1 VLCGPEKWR
10 DKMNHTEIKRKIAAV
25 LAEKFL
31 KDLENSAE
39 IDQQFLNTARPVITK
54 LFTELPE
61 DRQALL
67 MYLLK
72 QSALEQLKTSRL
84 NPEVFA
90 DGILPTKGPINLK
103 GLEKIKKQVHYI
115 HGVVASTLLSSY
127 GGLGEQRV
135 SVEG

>member
-1 VLCGPEKWR
+1 
-10 DKMNHTEIKRKIAAV
+10 MNSNDIKTKIAAV

-31 KDLENSAE
+31 KDLENVAK
-39 IDQQFLNTARPVITK
+39 IDQQFLDTARPVITK

-72 QSALEQLKTSRL
+72 KSALEQLKNTKL
-84 NPEVFA
+84 NPNVFSEGA
-90 DGILPTKGPINLK
+90 LPTNDPINPK

-135 SVEG
+135 AVEG

>member
-1 VLCGPEKWR
+1 
-10 DKMNHTEIKRKIAAV
+10 MNPSEIKMKIAKV

-31 KDLENSAE
+31 NDLENTTE
-39 IDQQFLNTARPVITK
+39 VDDQFIETARPVIVK

-72 QSALEQLKTSRL
+72 QSAAEQRH
-84 NPEVFA
+84 NPPFDTDKLAAFTMAPSDVNA
-90 DGILPTKGPINLK
+90 L
-103 GLEKIKKQVHYI
+103 GLEKIKRQVHYI
-115 HGVVASTLLSSY
+115 HGVVANTLLSSY

-135 SVEG
+135 AVEG

>member
-1 VLCGPEKWR
+1 
-10 DKMNHTEIKRKIAAV
+10 MNSSDIKKKIASV

-31 KDLENSAE
+31 KDLENSVE
-39 IDQQFLNTARPVITK
+39 IDQQFVDTARPVITK

-72 QSALEQLKTSRL
+72 QSAVEQIQKTDFT
-84 NPEVFA
+84 PQAFA
-90 DGILPTKGPINLK
+90 AGPLPSKGPINLK
-103 GLEKIKKQVHYI
+103 GLEKIRRQVHYI

-135 SVEG
+135 CIEG

>member
-1 VLCGPEKWR
+1 M
-10 DKMNHTEIKRKIAAV
+10 KMSDIKKKIAAV

-31 KDLENSAE
+31 KDLESSAD
-39 IDQQFLNTARPVITK
+39 IDRQFLDTARPVITK

-72 QSALEQLKTSRL
+72 QSALEQLKTTSL
-84 NPEVFA
+84 NPALFT
-90 DGILPTKGPINLK
+90 DGPPNPTGPINLK
-103 GLEKIKKQVHYI
+103 GLEKIRKQVHYI

-127 GGLGEQRV
+127 GGLGEQRIA
-135 SVEG
+135 VEG

>member
-1 VLCGPEKWR
+1 
-10 DKMNHTEIKRKIAAV
+10 MTNNEIKKKIAAV

-31 KDLENSAE
+31 KDLESSAE
-39 IDQQFLNTARPVITK
+39 IDKQFLNTARPVITK

-72 QSALEQLKTSRL
+72 QSALEQLKSTNF
-84 NPEVFA
+84 NPQVFA
-90 DGILPTKGPINLK
+90 DGPHLTKGPINLK
-103 GLEKIKKQVHYI
+103 GLEKIRKQVHYI

-135 SVEG
+135 AVEG